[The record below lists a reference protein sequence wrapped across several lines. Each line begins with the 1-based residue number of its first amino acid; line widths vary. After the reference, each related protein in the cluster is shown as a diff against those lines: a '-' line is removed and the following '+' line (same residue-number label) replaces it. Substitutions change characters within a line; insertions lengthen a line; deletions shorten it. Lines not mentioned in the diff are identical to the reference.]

1 MGPQKKYIPKQ
12 GQENIDQTFQPV
24 NFQQTMGDNLV
35 LTISYNP
42 MWKKKERFRIANN
55 HALSSV

>member
-24 NFQQTMGDNLV
+24 NFQQTMGDNLA

-42 MWKKKERFRIANN
+42 MWKKKIQN
-55 HALSSV
+55 S